1 MYEPVPKKYN
11 YSKSNILRGIP
22 KCRKRSSQASAK
34 GDKTNAVNSK
44 RQIMRSDLSPRM
56 LRPATYKGSKHAQYR
71 KGKPLRKKKSGR
83 SGVRGQNISSKRN
96 GKDSHRIS
104 GFQDIPN
111 NVKRVRST
119 VGSQIDLISDNL
131 QRYT

>member
-1 MYEPVPKKYN
+1 MYDPVPKKYN

-22 KCRKRSSQASAK
+22 KSRKRSSQVSGK
-34 GDKTNAVNSK
+34 VEKPNTVNSK

-56 LRPATYKGSKHAQYR
+56 LRPGTYKGSKHANYR
-71 KGKPLRKKKSGR
+71 KGKPLRKKKS
-83 SGVRGQNISSKRN
+83 VRVQNISNKRIV
-96 GKDSHRIS
+96 KDSHRIS

-111 NVKRVRST
+111 TVKRVRST

-131 QRYT
+131 QRWASYI